1 MAIVAMKPLRSDKTT
16 AIPSPQDLVARA
28 AALRPLIREQQE
40 ANALRGSYSQ
50 ELHEAFM
57 EAGFYQITA
66 PLMFGGFEHSL
77 ETFFGVMLEIASADP
92 AVGWCLTL
100 GASHA
105 WFVASHWPEKAQR
118 DFFASGCFIA
128 PHRATPAGKLTV
140 VPGGYLLSGTW
151 DYASGIPF
159 ATHFIGNAMVVD
171 GDEPGLTMSVVV
183 PRSKVEV
190 LDDWGGDRTVG
201 MLASGSNS
209 VRIANIFVPE
219 HHAIRTAA
227 YFMRGSDMVNGTHG
241 TRLHG
246 NPMFLGRV
254 AGPYHMA
261 IATQAVG
268 AARASLDE
276 FEQMIRTRKTIHPP
290 FTLKSEHVE
299 FQRTL
304 GIALVLTDAAE
315 AILRRSAQVYG
326 ELCERWAREAMVISE
341 EDNLRLW
348 GLVQQAGKNAFEAV
362 DLLYRTAMSSAS
374 TKKGS
379 PVIKYY
385 GDILMY
391 RAHPASGP
399 DMIAAPIGRAHLGLP
414 IAFMTL

>member
-1 MAIVAMKPLRSDKTT
+1 MDAPKALRQQAVPTRRE
-16 AIPSPQDLVARA
+16 LVARA
-28 AALRPLIREQQE
+28 TALRPLISDEQVESAQ
-40 ANALRGSYSQ
+40 RGCYSQ
-50 ELHEAFM
+50 QLHEAFLA
-57 EAGFYQITA
+57 AGFYNITA
-66 PLMFGGFEHSL
+66 PRMFGGFEHDL
-77 ETFFGVMLEIASADP
+77 ETFFKVMLEVASADP

-105 WFVASHWPEKAQR
+105 WFVASHWPEKAQQE
-118 DFFASGCFIA
+118 FFAKGCFIA
-128 PHRATPAGKLTV
+128 PHRATPAGKLIA
-140 VPGGYLLSGTW
+140 VPGGYRLSGTW
-151 DYASGIPF
+151 DYASGIPY
-159 ATHFIGNAMVVD
+159 ATHFIGNAILTNGPV
-171 GDEPGLTMSVVV
+171 PGQTMSVVV
-183 PRSKVEV
+183 PRDKVRV
-190 LDDWGGDRTVG
+190 HDDWGGDRTVG

-209 VRIANIFVPE
+209 VTIDDIFVPQ
-219 HHAIRTAA
+219 HHVIATAA
-227 YFMRGSDMVNGTHG
+227 YFMRGSDMVAGTPG

-246 NPMFLGRV
+246 NAMFLGRV

-268 AARASLDE
+268 AARASLNE

-290 FTLKSEHVE
+290 FTLKAEHVE

-315 AILRRSAQVYG
+315 AILMRSAQVYG
-326 ELCERWAREAMVISE
+326 ELCERWSSEGKVISE

-362 DLLYRTAMSSAS
+362 DLLYRTAMSSSS